1 MDLALATATK
11 DLDFANGD
19 LYLLE
24 GNDAIAQHVEQR
36 FKTFLA
42 EWFLD
47 ETVGVPYF
55 DYIFQKNPNP
65 VVVDAVLKQTA
76 LLSPGLVEILTWNLT
91 LDPAAREL
99 SLDFQARSEE
109 GFIEFADVIGA

>member
-1 MDLALATATK
+1 MDIALNTTTS
-11 DLDFANGD
+11 DLDFSNGD
-19 LYLLE
+19 LYLIE
-24 GNDAIAQHVEQR
+24 GNDAIAQHVSQR

-65 VVVDAVLKQTA
+65 VVVDAVLKRTA
-76 LLSPGLVEILTWNLT
+76 LLSPGLVELTSWELS
-91 LDPAAREL
+91 LDSARREL
-99 SLDFQARSEE
+99 SLDFTGRSEE
-109 GFIEFADVIGA
+109 GFIEFADVIGV